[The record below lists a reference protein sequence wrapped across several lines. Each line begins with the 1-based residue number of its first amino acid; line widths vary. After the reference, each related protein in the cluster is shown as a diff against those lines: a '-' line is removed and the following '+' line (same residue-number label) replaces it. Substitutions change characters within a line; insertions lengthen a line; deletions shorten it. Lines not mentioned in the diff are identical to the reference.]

1 MRKLFVGVKACRR
14 FVTLV
19 LVLVVVV
26 VVVVCGTDDKRRS
39 GHAILLPV
47 DEQADTATAAHRQ
60 VFEF

>member
-26 VVVVCGTDDKRRS
+26 VVVVVCGTDDKRRS
-39 GHAILLPV
+39 GHAIL
-47 DEQADTATAAHRQ
+47 R
-60 VFEF
+60 